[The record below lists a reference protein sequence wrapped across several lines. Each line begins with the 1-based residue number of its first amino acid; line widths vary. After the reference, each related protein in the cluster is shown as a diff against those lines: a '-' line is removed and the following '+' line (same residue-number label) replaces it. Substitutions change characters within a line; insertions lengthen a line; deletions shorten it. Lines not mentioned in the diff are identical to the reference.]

1 LSIIVYNFSKLS
13 FIGNYSK
20 LGHFTKFY
28 SSFSAYGGFGG
39 REGMVKFPGASLG
52 NEGPGLALG
61 FNTIYFPKII
71 ARILY

>member
-1 LSIIVYNFSKLS
+1 
-13 FIGNYSK
+13 
-20 LGHFTKFY
+20 
-28 SSFSAYGGFGG
+28 
-39 REGMVKFPGASLG
+39 MVKFPGASLG